1 MANFYL
7 FLDEEAKILRTI
19 MKEIIVRIKN
29 NMLRMAAENRIEMP
43 YDIAELLK

>member
-7 FLDEEAKILRTI
+7 FLDEEDKILRII

-29 NMLRMAAENRIEMP
+29 NMLRMAAENRIEIP
-43 YDIAELLK
+43 CDIVELLK